1 MEATLDSDVK
11 KLYEDLLGRYKNI
24 DKQSLIKAFEIANKG
39 HKNQKRYSGEPYIT
53 HPLSVAIYLSDLS
66 MDIETITSAI
76 LHDLIEDTEITYDDL
91 KKEFGSTVADIVDG
105 VTKLDKINY
114 NSKEEA
120 KADGIRKMVVAMSKD
135 IRVLIL
141 KLADRLHNIQ
151 TIDYLDDWKKERIAE
166 ETLYVYAPLAHR
178 LGLQNIKHVLEDISF
193 EILFNKQNEE
203 INNLIKK
210 SNPDREKNINYA
222 IDVIKNLLSDN
233 SISADVSG
241 RPKHNYSIYKKIINN
256 GLSFNEIND
265 LVGIR
270 ILTDDVKN
278 CYTILGLIHANFQP
292 VLGRFKDFISMPK
305 FNLYQSLHTTV
316 LTKDGQ
322 RMEIQIRTHDMHYR
336 AEYGVAA
343 HWKYKESP
351 INDLQ
356 QWTEDL
362 NNISEEYPEPNE
374 FLSHM
379 KLDLYDEEV
388 FCLTPNGDVIT
399 LPNGATPVD
408 FAFAVH
414 TQVGEKLIGAKINNK
429 LVSLGTSLKTGDTVE
444 ILTTKDNEKGPSRDW
459 LNFVKTSRARS
470 KIKSWHQKQMKDE
483 DLQKGKQILNSWLD
497 DNQEVLN
504 NSNKEDIL
512 KELMNFYKYRN
523 VETLYLNL
531 GHGNIKIDN
540 VGNRIR
546 KFVFPE
552 EITDDED
559 IFTPDQ
565 PQSSNNQ
572 QVIVEGYDDIK
583 VRMAKCCVPV
593 PGDDIIGFV
602 TINQGISIHRSDCL
616 NVNIDNSKG
625 ERIVDVSWGFDTHSG
640 SIVWLEIEAIDRPY
654 LLRDA
659 TIAISDNGGNIL
671 VAKSIT
677 NSKRIVSLLFQIELS
692 DNAQLDTII
701 SDAKDIE
708 NVFEV
713 NKVHPGKG
721 NL

>member
-53 HPLSVAIYLSDLS
+53 HPLSVAIYLSDMS

-76 LHDLIEDTEITYDDL
+76 LHDLIEDTEITYDEL

-362 NNISEEYPEPNE
+362 NSISDEYPEPNE

-540 VGNRIR
+540 VGTRIR

-565 PQSSNNQ
+565 SQSSNNQ

-713 NKVHPGKG
+713 NKVHPGKD
-721 NL
+721 N

>member
-362 NNISEEYPEPNE
+362 NSISDEYPEPNE

-540 VGNRIR
+540 VGTRIR

-565 PQSSNNQ
+565 TQSSNNQ

-713 NKVHPGKG
+713 NKVHPGKD
-721 NL
+721 N

>member
-222 IDVIKNLLSDN
+222 LDVITNLLSDN

-356 QWTEDL
+356 QWTDDL
-362 NNISEEYPEPNE
+362 NSISDEYPEPNE

-540 VGNRIR
+540 VGTRIR

-713 NKVHPGKG
+713 NKVHPGKD
-721 NL
+721 N